1 MFSAAG
7 GVVRTFGRQGNGAGQ
22 LNRTCGVSVDGAATF
37 TSLTQATTVFVVF
50 SAEGDVSCG

>member
-7 GVVRTFGRQGNGAGQ
+7 GVVRTFGRQGSGAGQ
-22 LNRTCGVSVDGAATF
+22 LNRTCVSVDGAATF

-50 SAEGDVSCG
+50 SAEGDVPCG